1 MSDLIRLDAV
11 SRRFTLGGSEVAALD
26 RVSLRVAEG
35 EYLAVMGPSGS
46 GKSTL
51 LNVLGLLDRPD
62 EGRYWL
68 GGEDTATLSEPALA
82 QLRGHRIGFVFQ
94 SFHLISRLTAREN
107 VELPLML
114 CGIAPAERHR
124 RSQRL
129 LGDLGLENR
138 AGHRPAE
145 LSGGQRQR
153 VAIARALVCKPR
165 LMLLDEPF
173 SNIDTQVRMKLILEI
188 RALLKQQGIGAIF
201 VSHSKEE
208 AFAFADRLALFRA
221 GHIEQVGQPEQLYR
235 RPQNRFVAE
244 FLGGVNYLAAEVVDS
259 YCVQTA
265 LGVICGSEPHGRA
278 VGEQL
283 QLMLRP
289 QQLLVESAADGELKV
304 VEQQFLGHHCRV
316 LFGCG
321 DLQLEAS
328 IGEPLDGMRA
338 RIKVAPHGLVL
349 FDPLP

>member
-1 MSDLIRLDAV
+1 MSCLQVENVSCRYNGRNVLEQLSLTVADNEIVCLLGASGCGKTTLLKAIAGLLPLAEGTIRLGD
-11 SRRFTLGGSEVAALD
+11 TLLDGPDTSVPPEARNIGMIFQDYALFPHLTVADNVGFGLTKLD
-26 RVSLRVAEG
+26 RRARQQQV
-35 EYLAVMGPSGS
+35 
-46 GKSTL
+46 
-51 LNVLGLLDRPD
+51 D
-62 EGRYWL
+62 E
-68 GGEDTATLSEPALA
+68 ALA
-82 QLRGHRIGFVFQ
+82 LVNLQG
-94 SFHLISRLTAREN
+94 
-107 VELPLML
+107 
-114 CGIAPAERHR
+114 
-124 RSQRL
+124 
-129 LGDLGLENR
+129 LGDR
-138 AGHRPAE
+138 YPHQ
-145 LSGGQRQR
+145 LSGGQQQR

-259 YCVQTA
+259 HCVRTV
-265 LGVICGSEPHGRA
+265 LGVICGNEPHGRA
-278 VGEQL
+278 AGELL

-289 QQLLVESAADGELKV
+289 QQLLLESAADGELKV

-316 LFGCG
+316 LFESSE
-321 DLQLEAS
+321 LRLEAS
-328 IGEPLDGMRA
+328 IGEPLEGARA
-338 RIKVAPHGLVL
+338 RVRVTPHALVL